1 MSCELTTNVRTSPSQ
16 STSLTPL
23 PILSQL
29 LFSSLW
35 ERAKKDGNSFKTEK
49 SFNAIPTLSKTPTY
63 LSPVCGLWKD
73 ISGLGLRGENL
84 PSEAGLGMS
93 YRHLRGW
100 KSLGPDHGFSIQ
112 LQPRPGS
119 RAAAPPPTAL
129 VKGRNIEK
137 HEKVALILRIK
148 SARFW
153 FHGEF
158 WFTHVPVKF

>member
-1 MSCELTTNVRTSPSQ
+1 MSCELTTNVRSSPCQ

-29 LFSSLW
+29 LFFESMGKG
-35 ERAKKDGNSFKTEK
+35 KKDGNSFKMEK

-73 ISGLGLRGENL
+73 ISGLELRRENL

-93 YRHLRGW
+93 YRLLRGW

-119 RAAAPPPTAL
+119 RAEAAPPAL

-137 HEKVALILRIK
+137 HEMIALILRTK
-148 SARFW
+148 RARFW
-153 FHGEF
+153 FHGVF
-158 WFTHVPVKF
+158 DSHIFQ

>member
-1 MSCELTTNVRTSPSQ
+1 MSCELTTNVQSSLSQ

-119 RAAAPPPTAL
+119 RAEAAPPPLPGPRQRKKYRDAWE
-129 VKGRNIEK
+129 GR
-137 HEKVALILRIK
+137 ADIK
-148 SARFW
+148 N
-153 FHGEF
+153 
-158 WFTHVPVKF
+158 